1 MSPKTDYST
10 STYKFYDN
18 GYTKYGSID
27 NKYQLDSED
36 DVAQQ
41 TWGDKWRIPTIEE
54 LKELKEK
61 CTFTRTEL
69 NGVPVTKV
77 TGPNGNFIYF
87 PYPGNFTDTTLYFEN
102 SIGSYWSSDLESD
115 SYAKDLDFLSGM
127 PDLNGDSR
135 YHGQS
140 IRPVYVESTNPDDN
154 NDEDFGTVAEI
165 VDLGLSVKWA
175 SWNVGAD
182 KPEGLGN
189 LYAW

>member
-1 MSPKTDYST
+1 MGRIVSKDRLY
-10 STYKFYDN
+10 

-140 IRPVYVESTNPDDN
+140 IRPVYVDILVIRMEKFQTSLTLV
-154 NDEDFGTVAEI
+154 FLLVHYGHHGT
-165 VDLGLSVKWA
+165 
-175 SWNVGAD
+175 
-182 KPEGLGN
+182 
-189 LYAW
+189 

>member
-1 MSPKTDYST
+1 MHGENCLQRQII
-10 STYKFYDN
+10 YKFYDN

-140 IRPVYVESTNPDDN
+140 IRPVYVDRHH
-154 NDEDFGTVAEI
+154 
-165 VDLGLSVKWA
+165 
-175 SWNVGAD
+175 
-182 KPEGLGN
+182 
-189 LYAW
+189 